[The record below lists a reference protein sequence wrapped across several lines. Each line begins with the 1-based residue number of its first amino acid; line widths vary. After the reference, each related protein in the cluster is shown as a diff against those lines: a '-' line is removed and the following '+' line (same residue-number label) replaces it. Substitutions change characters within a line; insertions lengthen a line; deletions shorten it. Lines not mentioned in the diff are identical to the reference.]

1 MPLVGDMVCTTLT
14 LGCVG
19 PLGLLPD
26 GNHGQGRVYDGE
38 LRPEA
43 AGRLQ
48 GVLHA
53 RSGETYRARGIAIS
67 SSQVR
72 RPCRPGTGRALAR
85 RERDP
90 GAAFERIPRRRRRAV
105 DEIDWENVIEE
116 IESVGRAERGK
127 WVANCAQA
135 IEHLLA
141 IEHWKAA
148 TAGDLRHWETEIR
161 AFRIGMAA
169 AIDENPGLQGEYA
182 EMLALAWRHGRARA
196 VERLAGYADDEEGT
210 GSPRPHL
217 RIADAQLPDECPYL
231 TEHVA
236 AYDPKRDK
244 QPQPDVWP
252 PGVEVVFNTALRTD
266 MRSCGDRSAA
276 AAGRGERCRQLR

>member
-1 MPLVGDMVCTTLT
+1 MGY
-14 LGCVG
+14 
-19 PLGLLPD
+19 
-26 GNHGQGRVYDGE
+26 N
-38 LRPEA
+38 
-43 AGRLQ
+43 AGRSNRASLTS
-48 GVLHA
+48 GLPRPSA
-53 RSGETYRARGIAIS
+53 GETGLYQRDGWSWARQQADAL
-67 SSQVR
+67 R
-72 RPCRPGTGRALAR
+72 RC
-85 RERDP
+85 
-90 GAAFERIPRRRRRAV
+90 AV

-135 IEHLLA
+135 IEHLLV

-169 AIDENPGLQGEYA
+169 AIDENPGLHREYA

-196 VERLAGYADDEEGT
+196 VERLAGHAADEEGT
-210 GSPRPHL
+210 VSPRPHL
-217 RIADAQLPDECPYL
+217 RIADAQLPDECPDL

-252 PGVEVVFNTALRTD
+252 PGVAVFFNTALRTD
-266 MRSCGDRSAA
+266 YEILRGPQRS
-276 AAGRGERCRQLR
+276 RGWSRRALPPASPIRPSGCATG